1 MKKKLLSILLC
12 LVMVVGLLPTA
23 AFAAGSVDIN
33 EANFPDANFRSY
45 VQTEFDKD
53 GDKKLSSV
61 EIAAVKE
68 IIASTKGIK
77 NLKGIE
83 FFTALETLNCVGN
96 ELTELDV
103 SKNTELTRLECWDN
117 KLTALDV
124 SKNTELTRLGCWKNE
139 LTALDVS
146 KNTELTSLNCGFNKL
161 TALDVSNNAKLEKLI
176 CRGETLSYMKLTKL
190 DVSQNKVL
198 KELDCYSIKMK
209 ELNVS
214 GCTALEELNCGGNQ
228 LTALDVSE
236 NTNLTILRC
245 ASNQLTALDVSKN
258 LDLKGLYCRDNYL
271 AVLDVSK
278 NSKLESISC
287 GKNGLTSLDLDKN
300 KEITNVTDGDL
311 NDQFYNKGTLPA
323 GETFDLKTLPGSF
336 DPKRATDWQGGTV
349 NETTG
354 ILTVDADATEVTY
367 NYQTKSGKTD
377 AKYLMSCKLNVKGGT
392 TPVAKYAISV
402 TGGIAN
408 LAKAAEGSVVTLTAD
423 APAANMHFA
432 RWEVESGSEAV
443 TFANATNSTTT
454 FPMPAGEVK
463 VKAVFEADEIMVP
476 IQYDVSVLNDGNG
489 KAFASPAKA
498 AADTAIT
505 LTATPNAGYHFKA
518 WRVILGG
525 VTITDNKFTMPAE
538 DVEVQAVFEKDAP
551 ISKHPFLDV
560 PAGAYYEDAVV
571 WAVGKGITS
580 GTNATTFDP
589 NGTCTR
595 AQAVTFLWRA
605 AGSPTPKTKLM
616 PFPDVPVGSYY
627 WNAVLWAIEQGITE
641 GTSYL
646 TFSPNDSCTR
656 AQIVTFLWRAK
667 GNPAVSGN
675 APFTDVPP
683 DAYYAAAVTWAE
695 KNGITG
701 GIGNGLFGSNN
712 TCTRAQIVTFL
723 YRAMK

>member
-12 LVMVVGLLPTA
+12 LVMVVGSLPTA
-23 AFAAGSVDIN
+23 AFAAGSVKIN
-33 EANFPDANFRSY
+33 ETNFPDAKFRSF
-45 VQTEFDKD
+45 VKENLDKNKD
-53 GDKKLSSV
+53 DILDAG
-61 EIAAVKE
+61 EIAAVKMIE
-68 IIASTKGIK
+68 ANNMGIK
-77 NLKGIE
+77 SLEGVG
-83 FFTALETLNCVGN
+83 FFTALETLKCWDN
-96 ELTELDV
+96 ELTGLDLSKNTALKDLQCSNSKLQSLDLSQNPNLTKLYCGENPLTTLDLSKNAKLKVLDCSGFANRRTKLTELDL
-103 SKNTELTRLECWDN
+103 SQN
-117 KLTALDV
+117 TALESLDC
-124 SKNTELTRLGCWKNE
+124 SINE
-139 LTALDVS
+139 L
-146 KNTELTSLNCGFNKL
+146 K
-161 TALDVSNNAKLEKLI
+161 
-176 CRGETLSYMKLTKL
+176 
-190 DVSQNKVL
+190 Q
-198 KELDCYSIKMK
+198 
-209 ELNVS
+209 LNVS
-214 GCTALEELNCGGNQ
+214 GCTALKMLSC
-228 LTALDVSE
+228 S
-236 NTNLTILRC
+236 
-245 ASNQLTALDVSKN
+245 SNQLTALDVSKN
-258 LDLKGLYCRDNYL
+258 TNLIELECSSNLL
-271 AVLDVSK
+271 AVLDVS
-278 NSKLESISC
+278 NNPKLKDLSC
-287 GKNGLTSLDLDKN
+287 GNNRLTVLDLSKNPELEILSCRKNGLTSLDLDAN
-300 KEITNVTDGDL
+300 KKIGEKILYLEN
-311 NDQFYNKGTLPA
+311 QFYHKGVLNA
-323 GETFDLKTLPGSF
+323 GETFDLKTLPGDF
-336 DPKRATDWQGGTV
+336 DPSRTKNWIGGTV
-349 NETTG
+349 DAAG

-367 NYQTKSGKTD
+367 DYQTKSGKTD
-377 AKYLMSCKLNVKGGT
+377 TKYLMPCKLNVKGGT

>member
-23 AFAAGSVDIN
+23 AFAAGYVEIN

-53 GDKKLSSV
+53 GDNKLSSA

-68 IIASTKGIK
+68 IIAYAKGIK

-83 FFTALETLNCVGN
+83 FFTALETLNCVDC
-96 ELTELDV
+96 E
-103 SKNTELTRLECWDN
+103 
-117 KLTALDV
+117 LTALDV
-124 SKNTELTRLGCWKNE
+124 SKNTKLTRLGCWKNE

-146 KNTELTSLNCGFNKL
+146 KNTELTSLSCGSNKL
-161 TALDVSNNAKLEKLI
+161 TELDVSKNTKLEMLNCKSDSL
-176 CRGETLSYMKLTKL
+176 LSSMRLTEL
-190 DVSQNKVL
+190 DVSQNTAL
-198 KELDCYSIKMK
+198 KELNCYGVKMQ

-258 LDLKGLYCRDNYL
+258 LDLTGLYCRDNML

-287 GKNGLTSLDLDKN
+287 GKNGLTSLDLDQN
-300 KEITNVTDGDL
+300 KEITYVNLD
-311 NDQFYNKGTLPA
+311 NHQFYNKGTLPA
-323 GETFDLKTLPGSF
+323 GETFDMKTLPGSF
-336 DPKRATDWQGGTV
+336 DPSRTKNWIGGTV
-349 NETTG
+349 DAAG
-354 ILTVDADATEVTY
+354 ILTVDADAKEVTY
-367 NYQTKSGKTD
+367 DYQTKSGKTD
-377 AKYLMSCKLNVKGGT
+377 ANYLMSCKLNVKGGT

-432 RWEVESGSEAV
+432 RWDVESGSEAV

-675 APFTDVPP
+675 APFTDVAP

-701 GIGNGLFGSNN
+701 GIGNGLFGSIN

>member
-12 LVMVVGLLPTA
+12 LVMVAGLLPTA
-23 AFAAGSVDIN
+23 AFAAGYVEIN
-33 EANFPDANFRSY
+33 ETNFPDAKFRSF
-45 VQTEFDKD
+45 VKENLDKNKD
-53 GDKKLSSV
+53 DILDAM
-61 EIAAVKE
+61 EIAAVKMIE
-68 IIASTKGIK
+68 ANNMGIK
-77 NLKGIE
+77 SLEGVG
-83 FFTALETLNCVGN
+83 FFTALETLKCWDNELTGLDLSKNTALKDLQCSNSKLQSLDLSQNPNLTQLYCGRNPLTTLDLSKNAKLKVLNCSGFAN
-96 ELTELDV
+96 RRTKLTELDL
-103 SKNTELTRLECWDN
+103 SQN
-117 KLTALDV
+117 TALESLDC
-124 SKNTELTRLGCWKNE
+124 SINE
-139 LTALDVS
+139 L
-146 KNTELTSLNCGFNKL
+146 K
-161 TALDVSNNAKLEKLI
+161 
-176 CRGETLSYMKLTKL
+176 
-190 DVSQNKVL
+190 Q
-198 KELDCYSIKMK
+198 
-209 ELNVS
+209 LNVS
-214 GCTALEELNCGGNQ
+214 GCTALKKLSCSSNQLTTLDVSKNVNLTFLNCG
-228 LTALDVSE
+228 
-236 NTNLTILRC
+236 
-245 ASNQLTALDVSKN
+245 SNQLTALDVSNNPKLEDLSCDYN
-258 LDLKGLYCRDNYL
+258 SLTLLDL
-271 AVLDVSK
+271 SK
-278 NSKLESISC
+278 NPELEILSC
-287 GKNGLTSLDLDKN
+287 RKNGFTSLDLDAN
-300 KEITNVTDGDL
+300 KKIGEKILYLEN
-311 NDQFYNKGTLPA
+311 QFYHKGVLNA
-323 GETFDLKTLPGSF
+323 GETFDMKTLPGSF
-336 DPKRATDWQGGTV
+336 DPSRTKNWIGGTV
-349 NETTG
+349 DAAG

-367 NYQTKSGKTD
+367 DYQTKSGKTD

-675 APFTDVPP
+675 APFTDVAP

-723 YRAMK
+723 YRAMR

>member
-33 EANFPDANFRSY
+33 ETNFPDAKFRSF
-45 VQTEFDKD
+45 VKENLDKNKD
-53 GDKKLSSV
+53 DILDAM
-61 EIAAVKE
+61 EIAAVKMIE
-68 IIASTKGIK
+68 ANKMGIK
-77 NLKGIE
+77 SLEGVG
-83 FFTALETLNCVGN
+83 FFTALETLKCWDN
-96 ELTELDV
+96 ELTGLDL
-103 SKNTELTRLECWDN
+103 SKNTKLTSLSCSEN
-117 KLTALDV
+117 ELTALDV
-124 SKNTELTRLGCWKNE
+124 SKNTELTRLYCRSNR
-139 LTALDVS
+139 LAALDVTQN
-146 KNTELTSLNCGFNKL
+146 KNLEELDCESDSL
-161 TALDVSNNAKLEKLI
+161 
-176 CRGETLSYMKLTKL
+176 LSYMKLTKL
-190 DVSQNKVL
+190 DVSQNKAL
-198 KELDCYSIKMK
+198 KKLNCYGVKMK

-214 GCTALEELNCGGNQ
+214 GCTALEKLDCGGNQ
-228 LTALDVSE
+228 LTALDVSQ
-236 NTNLTILRC
+236 NTKLTFLDC

-258 LDLKGLYCRDNYL
+258 PELKDLYCRNNFL
-271 AVLDVSK
+271 AELDVSK
-278 NSKLESISC
+278 NLELKSISC

-300 KEITNVTDGDL
+300 TEITYVNLD
-311 NDQFYNKGTLPA
+311 NHQFYNKGTLPA

-336 DPKRATDWQGGTV
+336 DPSRTKHWIGGTV
-349 NETTG
+349 DAAG

-367 NYQTKSGKTD
+367 DYQTKSGNTA
-377 AKYLMSCKLNVKGGT
+377 AKYLMPCKLNVKGGT

-518 WRVILGG
+518 WRVILGS
-525 VTITDNKFTMPAE
+525 VTITGNKFTMPAE

-675 APFTDVPP
+675 APFTDVAP

>member
-23 AFAAGSVDIN
+23 VFAAGYVEIN
-33 EANFPDANFRSY
+33 ETNFPDAKFRSF
-45 VQTEFDKD
+45 VKENLDKNKD
-53 GDKKLSSV
+53 NILDAG
-61 EIAAVKE
+61 EIAAVKKIE
-68 IIASTKGIK
+68 ANKMGIK
-77 NLKGIE
+77 SLEGVG
-83 FFTALETLNCVGN
+83 FFTALETLKCWDN
-96 ELTELDV
+96 ELTGLDL
-103 SKNTELTRLECWDN
+103 SKNTKLTSLSCSEN
-117 KLTALDV
+117 ELTALDV
-124 SKNTELTRLGCWKNE
+124 SKNTELTRLYCGSNR

-146 KNTELTSLNCGFNKL
+146 KNK
-161 TALDVSNNAKLEKLI
+161 KLEELD
-176 CRGETLSYMKLTKL
+176 CESDSLLSYMKLTKL
-190 DVSQNKVL
+190 DVSQNKAL
-198 KELDCYSIKMK
+198 KKLNCYGVKMK

-214 GCTALEELNCGGNQ
+214 GCTALERLDCGGNR
-228 LTALDVSE
+228 LDALDVST
-236 NTNLTILRC
+236 NVNLTELRC
-245 ASNQLTALDVSKN
+245 SSNQLDELDVSNNTKLKYLSCRNNLLAALDVSQN
-258 LDLKGLYCRDNYL
+258 LE
-271 AVLDVSK
+271 
-278 NSKLESISC
+278 LERIVC
-287 GKNGLTSLDLDKN
+287 ERNGLTSLDLDKN
-300 KEITNVTDGDL
+300 KKINFIQLTEH
-311 NDQFYNKGTLPA
+311 QFYNKGTLPA
-323 GETFDLKTLPGSF
+323 GETFNLKTLPGNF
-336 DPKRATDWQGGTV
+336 DPKRATNWVGGTV
-349 NETTG
+349 DAAG

-367 NYQTKSGKTD
+367 DYQTKSGNTD

-392 TPVAKYAISV
+392 TPVTKYAISV

-675 APFTDVPP
+675 APFTDVAP

-723 YRAMK
+723 YRAIK

>member
-1 MKKKLLSILLC
+1 MTWLRGSRKRRKISMKKKLLSILLC
-12 LVMVVGLLPTA
+12 LVMVAGLLPTA

-33 EANFPDANFRSY
+33 EANFPDAKFRSF
-45 VQTEFDKD
+45 VKENLDKNND
-53 GDKKLSSV
+53 GILDAG
-61 EIAAVKE
+61 EIAAVKMIE
-68 IIASTKGIK
+68 ANKMGIK
-77 NLKGIE
+77 SLEGVG
-83 FFTALETLNCVGN
+83 FFTALETLKCWDN
-96 ELTELDV
+96 ELTGLDLSKNTALKDLQCSNSKLQSLDLSQNPNLTQLYCGRNPLTTLDLSKNAKLKVLDCSGFANRRTKLTELDL
-103 SKNTELTRLECWDN
+103 SQN
-117 KLTALDV
+117 TALESLDC
-124 SKNTELTRLGCWKNE
+124 SINE
-139 LTALDVS
+139 L
-146 KNTELTSLNCGFNKL
+146 K
-161 TALDVSNNAKLEKLI
+161 
-176 CRGETLSYMKLTKL
+176 
-190 DVSQNKVL
+190 Q
-198 KELDCYSIKMK
+198 
-209 ELNVS
+209 LNVS
-214 GCTALEELNCGGNQ
+214 GCTALKKLSCSSNQLTTLDVSKNVNLTFLNCG
-228 LTALDVSE
+228 
-236 NTNLTILRC
+236 
-245 ASNQLTALDVSKN
+245 SNQLTALDVSNNPKLEDLSCDYN
-258 LDLKGLYCRDNYL
+258 SLTLLDL
-271 AVLDVSK
+271 SK
-278 NSKLESISC
+278 NPELEILSC
-287 GKNGLTSLDLDKN
+287 RKNGFTSLDLDAN
-300 KEITNVTDGDL
+300 KKIGEKILYLEN
-311 NDQFYNKGTLPA
+311 QFYHKGVLNA
-323 GETFDLKTLPGSF
+323 GETFDMKTLPGSF
-336 DPKRATDWQGGTV
+336 DPSRTKNWIGGTV
-349 NETTG
+349 DAAG
-354 ILTVDADATEVTY
+354 ILTVDADAKEVTY
-367 NYQTKSGKTD
+367 DYQTKSGNTN
-377 AKYLMSCKLNVKGGT
+377 ANYLMSCKLNVKGGT

-675 APFTDVPP
+675 APFTDVAP

>member
-23 AFAAGSVDIN
+23 AFAAGSVEIN
-33 EANFPDANFRSY
+33 ETNFPDAKFRSF
-45 VQTEFDKD
+45 VKENLDKNND
-53 GDKKLSSV
+53 GILDAG
-61 EIAAVKE
+61 EIAAVKMIE
-68 IIASTKGIK
+68 ANKMGIK
-77 NLKGIE
+77 SLEGVG
-83 FFTALETLNCVGN
+83 FFTALETLKCWDNELTGLDLSKNTALKNLQCSNSKLQSLDLSQNPNLTQLYCGRNPLTTLDLSKNAKLKVLNCSGFAN
-96 ELTELDV
+96 RRTKLTELDL
-103 SKNTELTRLECWDN
+103 SQN
-117 KLTALDV
+117 TALESLDC
-124 SKNTELTRLGCWKNE
+124 SINE
-139 LTALDVS
+139 L
-146 KNTELTSLNCGFNKL
+146 K
-161 TALDVSNNAKLEKLI
+161 
-176 CRGETLSYMKLTKL
+176 
-190 DVSQNKVL
+190 Q
-198 KELDCYSIKMK
+198 
-209 ELNVS
+209 LNVS
-214 GCTALEELNCGGNQ
+214 GCTALKKLSCSSNQLTTLDVSKNVNLTFLNCG
-228 LTALDVSE
+228 
-236 NTNLTILRC
+236 
-245 ASNQLTALDVSKN
+245 SNQLTALDVSNNPKLEDLSCDYN
-258 LDLKGLYCRDNYL
+258 SLTLLDL
-271 AVLDVSK
+271 SK
-278 NSKLESISC
+278 NHELEILSC
-287 GKNGLTSLDLDKN
+287 RKNGLTSLDLDAN
-300 KEITNVTDGDL
+300 KKIGEKILYLEN
-311 NDQFYNKGTLPA
+311 QFYHKGVLNA
-323 GETFDLKTLPGSF
+323 GETFDMKTLPGSF
-336 DPKRATDWQGGTV
+336 DPSRTKNWIGGTV
-349 NETTG
+349 DAAG

-367 NYQTKSGKTD
+367 DYQTKSGNAD

-498 AADTAIT
+498 AANTAIT

-616 PFPDVPVGSYY
+616 PFPDVPIGSYY

-675 APFTDVPP
+675 APFTDVAP

>member
-23 AFAAGSVDIN
+23 AFAAGSVEIN
-33 EANFPDANFRSY
+33 ETNFPDAKFRSF
-45 VQTEFDKD
+45 VKEKLDKNKD
-53 GDKKLSSV
+53 NILDAG
-61 EIAAVKE
+61 EIAAVKMIE
-68 IIASTKGIK
+68 ANNMGIK
-77 NLKGIE
+77 SLEGVG
-83 FFTALETLNCVGN
+83 FFTALETLKCWDNELTGLDLSKNTALKNLQCSNSKLQSLDLSQNPNLTQLYCGRNPLTTLDLSKNAKLKVLNCSGFAN
-96 ELTELDV
+96 RRTKLTELDL
-103 SKNTELTRLECWDN
+103 SQN
-117 KLTALDV
+117 TALESLDC
-124 SKNTELTRLGCWKNE
+124 SINE
-139 LTALDVS
+139 L
-146 KNTELTSLNCGFNKL
+146 K
-161 TALDVSNNAKLEKLI
+161 
-176 CRGETLSYMKLTKL
+176 
-190 DVSQNKVL
+190 Q
-198 KELDCYSIKMK
+198 
-209 ELNVS
+209 LNVS
-214 GCTALEELNCGGNQ
+214 GCTALKKLSCSSNQLTTLDVSKNVNLTFLNCG
-228 LTALDVSE
+228 
-236 NTNLTILRC
+236 
-245 ASNQLTALDVSKN
+245 SNQLTALDVSNNPKLEDLSCDYN
-258 LDLKGLYCRDNYL
+258 SLTLLDL
-271 AVLDVSK
+271 SK
-278 NSKLESISC
+278 NPELEILSC
-287 GKNGLTSLDLDKN
+287 RKNGFTSLDLDAN
-300 KEITNVTDGDL
+300 KKIDGKIL
-311 NDQFYNKGTLPA
+311 YLENQFYHKGVLNA
-323 GETFDLKTLPGSF
+323 GETFDMKTLPGSF
-336 DPKRATDWQGGTV
+336 DPSRTKNWIGGTV
-349 NETTG
+349 DAAG

-367 NYQTKSGKTD
+367 DYQTKSGKTA

-498 AADTAIT
+498 AADTAIA

-627 WNAVLWAIEQGITE
+627 WNAVLWAIEHGITE

-667 GNPAVSGN
+667 GNPAVTGN
-675 APFTDVPP
+675 APFTDVAP

>member
-53 GDKKLSSV
+53 GDKKLSSA

-68 IIASTKGIK
+68 IIASLRGIK

-83 FFTALETLNCVGN
+83 FFTALETLNCVQC

-124 SKNTELTRLGCWKNE
+124 SKNTKLTRLGCWKNK

-146 KNTELTSLNCGFNKL
+146 KNTELTRLNCGFNKL
-161 TALDVSNNAKLEKLI
+161 TELDVSKNTKLEMLD
-176 CRGETLSYMKLTKL
+176 CESDSLLGSMRLTKL
-190 DVSQNKVL
+190 DVSQNKAL
-198 KELDCYSIKMK
+198 KELDCYGIKMR

-214 GCTALEELNCGGNQ
+214 GCTALEELDCGGNQ
-228 LTALDVSE
+228 LTALDVS
-236 NTNLTILRC
+236 NNANLTFLRC
-245 ASNQLTALDVSKN
+245 GSNQLTALDVSKN
-258 LDLKGLYCRDNYL
+258 LDLTGLYCRDNML

-287 GKNGLTSLDLDKN
+287 GKNGLTSLDLDQN
-300 KEITNVTDGDL
+300 KEITYVNLD
-311 NDQFYNKGTLPA
+311 NHQFYNKGTLPA
-323 GETFDLKTLPGSF
+323 GETFDMKTLPGSF
-336 DPKRATDWQGGTV
+336 DPSRTKNWIGGTV
-349 NETTG
+349 DAAG

-367 NYQTKSGKTD
+367 DYQTKSGNTA

-392 TPVAKYAISV
+392 TPVTKYAISV

-432 RWEVESGSEAV
+432 RWDVESGSEAV

-641 GTSYL
+641 GTSYI

-683 DAYYAAAVTWAE
+683 DAYYSAAVTWAE

>member
-23 AFAAGSVDIN
+23 AFAAGYVEIN
-33 EANFPDANFRSY
+33 ETNFPDAKFRSF
-45 VQTEFDKD
+45 VKENLDKNKD
-53 GDKKLSSV
+53 NILDAG
-61 EIAAVKE
+61 EIAAVKKIE
-68 IIASTKGIK
+68 ANKMGIK
-77 NLKGIE
+77 SLEGVG
-83 FFTALETLNCVGN
+83 FFTALETLKCWDN
-96 ELTELDV
+96 ELTGLDL
-103 SKNTELTRLECWDN
+103 SKNTKLTSLSCSEN
-117 KLTALDV
+117 ELTALDV
-124 SKNTELTRLGCWKNE
+124 SKNTELTRLYCRSNR
-139 LTALDVS
+139 LAALDVTQN
-146 KNTELTSLNCGFNKL
+146 KNLEELDCESDSL
-161 TALDVSNNAKLEKLI
+161 
-176 CRGETLSYMKLTKL
+176 LSYMKLTKL
-190 DVSQNKVL
+190 DVSQNKAL
-198 KELDCYSIKMK
+198 KELNCYGVKMK

-214 GCTALEELNCGGNQ
+214 GCTALEELDCGGNQ
-228 LTALDVSE
+228 LTALDVSQ
-236 NTNLTILRC
+236 NVKLTRLDC

-258 LDLKGLYCRDNYL
+258 PDLKDLYCRNNNL

-278 NSKLESISC
+278 NSKLESINC
-287 GKNGLTSLDLDKN
+287 EKNGLTSLDLDKN
-300 KEITNVTDGDL
+300 EKIEYVNL
-311 NDQFYNKGTLPA
+311 EYHQFYNKGTLPA
-323 GETFDLKTLPGSF
+323 GETFDMKTLPGSF
-336 DPKRATDWQGGTV
+336 DPSRTKNWIGGTV
-349 NETTG
+349 DAAG

-367 NYQTKSGKTD
+367 DYQTKSGNAD

-392 TPVAKYAISV
+392 TPVTKYAISV

-476 IQYDVSVLNDGNG
+476 IQYDISVLNDGNG

-675 APFTDVPP
+675 APFTDVAP

-723 YRAMK
+723 YRTMK

>member
-23 AFAAGSVDIN
+23 AFAAGYVEIN
-33 EANFPDANFRSY
+33 ETNFPDAKFRSF
-45 VQTEFDKD
+45 VKENLDKNKD
-53 GDKKLSSV
+53 DILDAM
-61 EIAAVKE
+61 EIAAVKMIE
-68 IIASTKGIK
+68 ANNMGIK
-77 NLKGIE
+77 SLEGVG
-83 FFTALETLNCVGN
+83 FFTALETLKCWDN
-96 ELTELDV
+96 ELTGLDLSKNTALKDLQCSNSKLQSLDLSKNTELTRLSCGSNKLTELDV
-103 SKNTELTRLECWDN
+103 SKNT
-117 KLTALDV
+117 
-124 SKNTELTRLGCWKNE
+124 
-139 LTALDVS
+139 
-146 KNTELTSLNCGFNKL
+146 
-161 TALDVSNNAKLEKLI
+161 KLEMLD
-176 CRGETLSYMKLTKL
+176 CESDSLLSYMRLTEL
-190 DVSQNKVL
+190 DVSQNTAL
-198 KELDCYSIKMK
+198 KELNCYGVKMQK
-209 ELNVS
+209 LNVS
-214 GCTALEELNCGGNQ
+214 GCTALEELDCGGNQ
-228 LTALDVSE
+228 LTALDVSQ
-236 NTNLTILRC
+236 NTKLTFLDC

-258 LDLKGLYCRDNYL
+258 PELKDLYCRNNFL
-271 AVLDVSK
+271 AELDVSK
-278 NSKLESISC
+278 NLELKSISC

-300 KEITNVTDGDL
+300 TEITYVNLD
-311 NDQFYNKGTLPA
+311 NHQFYNKGTLPA

-336 DPKRATDWQGGTV
+336 DPSRTKNWIGGTV
-349 NETTG
+349 DAAG

-367 NYQTKSGKTD
+367 DYQTKSGNTA

-498 AADTAIT
+498 TADTAIT

-580 GTNATTFDP
+580 GTNATTFDL

-675 APFTDVPP
+675 APFTDVAP

>member
-12 LVMVVGLLPTA
+12 LVMVVGSLPTA
-23 AFAAGSVDIN
+23 AFAAGSVEIN
-33 EANFPDANFRSY
+33 ETNFPDAKFRSF
-45 VQTEFDKD
+45 VKENLDKNKD
-53 GDKKLSSV
+53 DILDAM
-61 EIAAVKE
+61 EIAAVKMIE
-68 IIASTKGIK
+68 ANNMGIK
-77 NLKGIE
+77 SLEGVG
-83 FFTALETLNCVGN
+83 FFTALETLKCWDN
-96 ELTELDV
+96 ELTGLDLSKNTALKDLQCSNSKLQSLDLSQNPNLTQLYCGENPLTTLDLSKNAKLKVLDCSGFANRRTKLTELDL
-103 SKNTELTRLECWDN
+103 SQN
-117 KLTALDV
+117 TALESLDC
-124 SKNTELTRLGCWKNE
+124 SINE
-139 LTALDVS
+139 L
-146 KNTELTSLNCGFNKL
+146 K
-161 TALDVSNNAKLEKLI
+161 
-176 CRGETLSYMKLTKL
+176 
-190 DVSQNKVL
+190 Q
-198 KELDCYSIKMK
+198 
-209 ELNVS
+209 LNVS
-214 GCTALEELNCGGNQ
+214 GCTALKKLSC
-228 LTALDVSE
+228 S
-236 NTNLTILRC
+236 
-245 ASNQLTALDVSKN
+245 SNQLTALDVSKN
-258 LDLKGLYCRDNYL
+258 TNLIELECSSNLL
-271 AVLDVSK
+271 AVLDVS
-278 NSKLESISC
+278 NNPKLKDLSC
-287 GKNGLTSLDLDKN
+287 GNNRLTVLDLSKNPELEILSCRKNGFTSLDLDAN
-300 KEITNVTDGDL
+300 KKIGEKILYLEN
-311 NDQFYNKGTLPA
+311 QFYHKGVLNA
-323 GETFDLKTLPGSF
+323 GETFDMKTLPGSF
-336 DPKRATDWQGGTV
+336 DPSRTKNWIGGTV
-349 NETTG
+349 DAAG
-354 ILTVDADATEVTY
+354 ILTVDADAKEVTY
-367 NYQTKSGKTD
+367 GYQTKSGNTD
-377 AKYLMSCKLNVKGGT
+377 ANYLMPCKLNVKGGT

-675 APFTDVPP
+675 APFTDVAP

-723 YRAMK
+723 YRTMK

>member
-12 LVMVVGLLPTA
+12 LVMVAGLLPTA
-23 AFAAGSVDIN
+23 AFAAGSVEIN
-33 EANFPDANFRSY
+33 ETNFPDAKFRSF
-45 VQTEFDKD
+45 VKEKLDKNND
-53 GDKKLSSV
+53 GILDAG
-61 EIAAVKE
+61 EIAAVKMIE
-68 IIASTKGIK
+68 ANKMGIK
-77 NLKGIE
+77 SLEGVG
-83 FFTALETLNCVGN
+83 FFTALETLKCWDNELTGLDLSKNTALKDLQCSNSKLQSLDLSQNPNLTQLYCGRNPLTTLDLSKNAKLKVLNCSGFAN
-96 ELTELDV
+96 RRTKLTELDL
-103 SKNTELTRLECWDN
+103 SQN
-117 KLTALDV
+117 TALESLDC
-124 SKNTELTRLGCWKNE
+124 SINE
-139 LTALDVS
+139 L
-146 KNTELTSLNCGFNKL
+146 K
-161 TALDVSNNAKLEKLI
+161 
-176 CRGETLSYMKLTKL
+176 
-190 DVSQNKVL
+190 Q
-198 KELDCYSIKMK
+198 
-209 ELNVS
+209 LNVS
-214 GCTALEELNCGGNQ
+214 GCTALKMLFC
-228 LTALDVSE
+228 S
-236 NTNLTILRC
+236 
-245 ASNQLTALDVSKN
+245 SNQLTALDVSKN
-258 LDLKGLYCRDNYL
+258 TNLIELECSSNLL
-271 AVLDVSK
+271 AVLDVS
-278 NSKLESISC
+278 NNPKLKDLSC
-287 GKNGLTSLDLDKN
+287 GNNKLTVLDLSKNPELEILSCRKNGLTSLDLDAN
-300 KEITNVTDGDL
+300 KKIGEKILYLEN
-311 NDQFYNKGTLPA
+311 QFYHKGVLNA
-323 GETFDLKTLPGSF
+323 GETFDMKTLPGSF
-336 DPKRATDWQGGTV
+336 DPSRTKNWIGGTV
-349 NETTG
+349 DAAG

-367 NYQTKSGKTD
+367 DYQTKSGNTD
-377 AKYLMSCKLNVKGGT
+377 ANYLMSCKLNVKGGT

-525 VTITDNKFTMPAE
+525 VTITGNKFTMPAE

-656 AQIVTFLWRAK
+656 AQIVTFLWRSK

-675 APFTDVPP
+675 APFTDVAP

-712 TCTRAQIVTFL
+712 TCTRAQIVTFI

>member
-23 AFAAGSVDIN
+23 AFAAGYVEIN
-33 EANFPDANFRSY
+33 ETNFPDAKFRSF
-45 VQTEFDKD
+45 VKENLDKNKD
-53 GDKKLSSV
+53 DILDAG
-61 EIAAVKE
+61 EIAAIKMIE
-68 IIASTKGIK
+68 ANKMGIK
-77 NLKGIE
+77 SLEGVG
-83 FFTALETLNCVGN
+83 FFTALETLKCWDNELTGLDLSKNTALKNLQCSNSKLQSLDLSQNPNLTQLYCGRNPLTTLDLSKNAKLKVLNCSGFAN
-96 ELTELDV
+96 RRTKLTELDL
-103 SKNTELTRLECWDN
+103 SQN
-117 KLTALDV
+117 TALESLDC
-124 SKNTELTRLGCWKNE
+124 SINE
-139 LTALDVS
+139 L
-146 KNTELTSLNCGFNKL
+146 K
-161 TALDVSNNAKLEKLI
+161 
-176 CRGETLSYMKLTKL
+176 
-190 DVSQNKVL
+190 Q
-198 KELDCYSIKMK
+198 
-209 ELNVS
+209 LNVS
-214 GCTALEELNCGGNQ
+214 GCTALKKLSCSSNQLTTLDVSKNVNLTFLNCG
-228 LTALDVSE
+228 
-236 NTNLTILRC
+236 
-245 ASNQLTALDVSKN
+245 SNQLTALDVSNNPKLEDLSCDYN
-258 LDLKGLYCRDNYL
+258 SLTLLDL
-271 AVLDVSK
+271 SK
-278 NSKLESISC
+278 NPKLEILSC
-287 GKNGLTSLDLDKN
+287 RKNGFTSLDLDAN
-300 KEITNVTDGDL
+300 KKIGEKILYLEN
-311 NDQFYNKGTLPA
+311 QFYHKGVLNA
-323 GETFDLKTLPGSF
+323 GETFDMKTLPGSF
-336 DPKRATDWQGGTV
+336 DPSRTKNWIGGTV
-349 NETTG
+349 DAAG

-367 NYQTKSGKTD
+367 DYQTKSGNTD
-377 AKYLMSCKLNVKGGT
+377 AKYLMSCKLNVKGST

-423 APAANMHFA
+423 TPAANMHFA

-675 APFTDVPP
+675 APFTDVAP

>member
-1 MKKKLLSILLC
+1 MRKRILSILLC

-23 AFAAGSVDIN
+23 VFAAGEVAID

-45 VQTEFDKD
+45 IQTDFDKN
-53 GDKKLSSV
+53 GDNKLSSE
-61 EIAAVKE
+61 EIAAV
-68 IIASTKGIK
+68 TKIEANNMGIK
-77 NLKGIE
+77 SLKGVG
-83 FFTALETLNCVGN
+83 FFTALETLKCWDNELTGLDLSKNTALKDLQCSNSKLQSLDLSQNPNLTQLYCGENPLTTLDLSKNAKLKVLNCSGFAN
-96 ELTELDV
+96 RRTKLTELDL
-103 SKNTELTRLECWDN
+103 SQN
-117 KLTALDV
+117 TALESLDC
-124 SKNTELTRLGCWKNE
+124 SINE
-139 LTALDVS
+139 L
-146 KNTELTSLNCGFNKL
+146 K
-161 TALDVSNNAKLEKLI
+161 
-176 CRGETLSYMKLTKL
+176 
-190 DVSQNKVL
+190 Q
-198 KELDCYSIKMK
+198 
-209 ELNVS
+209 LNVS
-214 GCTALEELNCGGNQ
+214 GCTALKMLSC
-228 LTALDVSE
+228 S
-236 NTNLTILRC
+236 
-245 ASNQLTALDVSKN
+245 SNQLTALDVSKN
-258 LDLKGLYCRDNYL
+258 TNLIELECSSNLL
-271 AVLDVSK
+271 AVLDVS
-278 NSKLESISC
+278 NNPKLKDLSC
-287 GKNGLTSLDLDKN
+287 GNNRLTVLDLSKNPELEILSCRKNGFTSLDLDTN
-300 KEITNVTDGDL
+300 KKIGEKIL
-311 NDQFYNKGTLPA
+311 YLEKQFYHKGVLNA
-323 GETFDLKTLPGSF
+323 GETFDMKTLPGSF
-336 DPKRATDWQGGTV
+336 DPSRTKNWIGGTV
-349 NETTG
+349 DAAG

-367 NYQTKSGKTD
+367 DYQTKSGNTA

-476 IQYDVSVLNDGNG
+476 IQYAVSVLNDGNG

-525 VTITDNKFTMPAE
+525 VTITGNKFTMPAE

-656 AQIVTFLWRAK
+656 AQIVTFLWRSK

-675 APFTDVPP
+675 APFTDVAP

-723 YRAMK
+723 YRTMK

>member
-33 EANFPDANFRSY
+33 ETNFPDAKFRSF
-45 VQTEFDKD
+45 VKENLDKNKD
-53 GDKKLSSV
+53 DILDAG
-61 EIAAVKE
+61 EIAAVKKIE
-68 IIASTKGIK
+68 ANKMGIK
-77 NLKGIE
+77 SLKGIG
-83 FFTALETLNCVGN
+83 FFTALETLKCWDN
-96 ELTELDV
+96 ELTGLDL
-103 SKNTELTRLECWDN
+103 SKNTKLTSLSCSEN
-117 KLTALDV
+117 ELTALDV
-124 SKNTELTRLGCWKNE
+124 SKNTELTRLYCGSNR

-146 KNTELTSLNCGFNKL
+146 KNK
-161 TALDVSNNAKLEKLI
+161 KLEELD
-176 CRGETLSYMKLTKL
+176 CESDSLLSYMKLTKL
-190 DVSQNKVL
+190 DVSQNKAL
-198 KELDCYSIKMK
+198 KKLNCYGVKMK

-214 GCTALEELNCGGNQ
+214 GCTALERLDCGGNR
-228 LTALDVSE
+228 LDALDVST
-236 NTNLTILRC
+236 NVNLTELRC
-245 ASNQLTALDVSKN
+245 SSNQLDELDVSNNPKLKYLSCRNNLLAALDVSQN
-258 LDLKGLYCRDNYL
+258 LE
-271 AVLDVSK
+271 
-278 NSKLESISC
+278 LERIVC
-287 GKNGLTSLDLDKN
+287 ERNGLTSLDLDKN
-300 KEITNVTDGDL
+300 KKINFIQLTEH
-311 NDQFYNKGTLPA
+311 QFYNKGTLPA
-323 GETFDLKTLPGSF
+323 GETFNLKTLPGNF
-336 DPKRATDWQGGTV
+336 DPKRATNWVGGTV
-349 NETTG
+349 DETG
-354 ILTVDADATEVTY
+354 ILTVNADATEVTY
-367 NYQTKSGKTD
+367 DYQTKSGNTD

-675 APFTDVPP
+675 APFTDVAP

-723 YRAMK
+723 YRAIK

>member
-33 EANFPDANFRSY
+33 ETNFPDAKFRSF
-45 VQTEFDKD
+45 VKENLDKNND
-53 GDKKLSSV
+53 GILDAG
-61 EIAAVKE
+61 EIAAVKMIE
-68 IIASTKGIK
+68 ANKMGIK
-77 NLKGIE
+77 SLEGVG
-83 FFTALETLNCVGN
+83 FFTALETLKCWDN
-96 ELTELDV
+96 ELTGLDL
-103 SKNTELTRLECWDN
+103 SKNTALKDLQCSNSKLQSLDLSQNPNLTQLYCGRN
-117 KLTALDV
+117 PLTTLDL
-124 SKNTELTRLGCWKNE
+124 SK
-139 LTALDVS
+139 
-146 KNTELTSLNCGFNKL
+146 
-161 TALDVSNNAKLEKLI
+161 NAKLKVLN
-176 CRGETLSYMKLTKL
+176 CSGFANRRTKLTKL
-190 DVSQNKVL
+190 DLSQNTAL
-198 KELDCYSIKMK
+198 ESLDCSINELKQ
-209 ELNVS
+209 LNVS
-214 GCTALEELNCGGNQ
+214 GCTALKMLSC
-228 LTALDVSE
+228 S
-236 NTNLTILRC
+236 
-245 ASNQLTALDVSKN
+245 SNQLTTLDVSKN
-258 LDLKGLYCRDNYL
+258 TNLIELECSSNLL
-271 AVLDVSK
+271 AVLDVS
-278 NSKLESISC
+278 NNPKLKDLSC
-287 GKNGLTSLDLDKN
+287 GNNRLTVLDLSKNPELEILSCRKNGFTSLDLDAN
-300 KEITNVTDGDL
+300 KKIGEKILYLEN
-311 NDQFYNKGTLPA
+311 QFYHKGVLNA
-323 GETFDLKTLPGSF
+323 GETFDMKTLPGSF
-336 DPKRATDWQGGTV
+336 DPSRTKNWIGGTV
-349 NETTG
+349 DAAG
-354 ILTVDADATEVTY
+354 ILTVDADAKEVTY
-367 NYQTKSGKTD
+367 DYQTKSGNTA

-667 GNPAVSGN
+667 GNPAVTGN
-675 APFTDVPP
+675 APFTDVAP

>member
-23 AFAAGSVDIN
+23 AFAAGYVEIN
-33 EANFPDANFRSY
+33 ETNFPDAKFRSF
-45 VQTEFDKD
+45 VKENLDKNKD
-53 GDKKLSSV
+53 DILDAM
-61 EIAAVKE
+61 EIAAVKMIE
-68 IIASTKGIK
+68 ANNMGIK
-77 NLKGIE
+77 SLEGVG
-83 FFTALETLNCVGN
+83 FFTALETLKCWDN
-96 ELTELDV
+96 ELTGLDL
-103 SKNTELTRLECWDN
+103 SKNTALKDLQCSNSKLQSLDLSQNPNLT
-117 KLTALDV
+117 KLYCGENPLTTLDL
-124 SKNTELTRLGCWKNE
+124 SK
-139 LTALDVS
+139 
-146 KNTELTSLNCGFNKL
+146 
-161 TALDVSNNAKLEKLI
+161 NAKLKVLD
-176 CRGETLSYMKLTKL
+176 CSGFANRRTKL
-190 DVSQNKVL
+190 SELDLSQNTAL
-198 KELDCYSIKMK
+198 ESLDCSRNELKQ
-209 ELNVS
+209 LNVS
-214 GCTALEELNCGGNQ
+214 GCTELEKLSCSSNQLTTLDVSKNVNLTFLNCG
-228 LTALDVSE
+228 
-236 NTNLTILRC
+236 
-245 ASNQLTALDVSKN
+245 SNQLTALDVSNNPKLEDLSCDYN
-258 LDLKGLYCRDNYL
+258 SLTLLDL
-271 AVLDVSK
+271 SK
-278 NSKLESISC
+278 NPELEILSC
-287 GKNGLTSLDLDKN
+287 RKNGFTSLDLDAN
-300 KEITNVTDGDL
+300 KKIGEKILYLEN
-311 NDQFYNKGTLPA
+311 QFYHKGVLNA
-323 GETFDLKTLPGSF
+323 GETFDMKTLPGSF
-336 DPKRATDWQGGTV
+336 DPSRTKNWIGGTV
-349 NETTG
+349 DAAG
-354 ILTVDADATEVTY
+354 ILTVDADAKEVTY
-367 NYQTKSGKTD
+367 DYQTKSGKTD
-377 AKYLMSCKLNVKGGT
+377 EKYLMSCKLNVKGGT

-432 RWEVESGSEAV
+432 RWEVESGNEAV

-605 AGSPTPKTKLM
+605 AGSPVPKTKLM
-616 PFPDVPVGSYY
+616 PFPDVPIGSYY

-675 APFTDVPP
+675 APFTDVAP

-723 YRAMK
+723 YRTMK

>member
-23 AFAAGSVDIN
+23 AFAAGYVEIN
-33 EANFPDANFRSY
+33 ETNFPDAKFRSF
-45 VQTEFDKD
+45 VKENLDKNKD
-53 GDKKLSSV
+53 DILDAG
-61 EIAAVKE
+61 EIAAVKMIE
-68 IIASTKGIK
+68 ANKMGIK
-77 NLKGIE
+77 SLEGVG
-83 FFTALETLNCVGN
+83 FFTALETLKCWDNELTGLDLSKNTALKNLQCSNRKLQSLDLSQNPNLTQLYCGRNPLTTLDLSKNAKLKVLNCSGFAN
-96 ELTELDV
+96 RRTKLTELDL
-103 SKNTELTRLECWDN
+103 SQN
-117 KLTALDV
+117 TALESLDC
-124 SKNTELTRLGCWKNE
+124 SINE
-139 LTALDVS
+139 L
-146 KNTELTSLNCGFNKL
+146 K
-161 TALDVSNNAKLEKLI
+161 
-176 CRGETLSYMKLTKL
+176 
-190 DVSQNKVL
+190 Q
-198 KELDCYSIKMK
+198 
-209 ELNVS
+209 LNVS
-214 GCTALEELNCGGNQ
+214 GCTALKKLSCSSNQLTTLDVSKNVNLTFLNCG
-228 LTALDVSE
+228 
-236 NTNLTILRC
+236 
-245 ASNQLTALDVSKN
+245 SNQLTALDVSNNPKLEDLSCDYN
-258 LDLKGLYCRDNYL
+258 SLTLLDL
-271 AVLDVSK
+271 SK
-278 NSKLESISC
+278 NPELEILSC
-287 GKNGLTSLDLDKN
+287 RKNGFTSLDLDAN
-300 KEITNVTDGDL
+300 KKIGEKILYLEN
-311 NDQFYNKGTLPA
+311 QFYHKGVLNA
-323 GETFDLKTLPGSF
+323 GETFDMKTLPGSF
-336 DPKRATDWQGGTV
+336 DPSRTKNWIGGTV
-349 NETTG
+349 DAAG

-367 NYQTKSGKTD
+367 DYQTKSGNTD
-377 AKYLMSCKLNVKGGT
+377 AKYLMSCKLNVKGST

-423 APAANMHFA
+423 TPAANMHFA

-675 APFTDVPP
+675 APFTDVAP

>member
-23 AFAAGSVDIN
+23 AFAAGYVEIN
-33 EANFPDANFRSY
+33 ETNFPDAKFRSF
-45 VQTEFDKD
+45 VKENLDKNKD
-53 GDKKLSSV
+53 DILDAG
-61 EIAAVKE
+61 EIAAVKMIE
-68 IIASTKGIK
+68 ANKMGIK
-77 NLKGIE
+77 SLEGVG
-83 FFTALETLNCVGN
+83 FFTALETLKCWDNELTGLDLSKNTALKNLQCSNSKLQSLDLSQNPNLTQLYCGRNPLTTLDLSKNAKLKVLNCSGFAN
-96 ELTELDV
+96 RRTKLTELDL
-103 SKNTELTRLECWDN
+103 SQN
-117 KLTALDV
+117 TALESLDC
-124 SKNTELTRLGCWKNE
+124 SINE
-139 LTALDVS
+139 L
-146 KNTELTSLNCGFNKL
+146 K
-161 TALDVSNNAKLEKLI
+161 
-176 CRGETLSYMKLTKL
+176 
-190 DVSQNKVL
+190 Q
-198 KELDCYSIKMK
+198 
-209 ELNVS
+209 LNVS
-214 GCTALEELNCGGNQ
+214 GCTALKKLSCSSNQLTTLDVSKNVNLTFLNCG
-228 LTALDVSE
+228 
-236 NTNLTILRC
+236 
-245 ASNQLTALDVSKN
+245 SNQLTALDVSNNPKLEDLSCDYN
-258 LDLKGLYCRDNYL
+258 SLTLLDLRKNPELEILSCR
-271 AVLDVSK
+271 
-278 NSKLESISC
+278 
-287 GKNGLTSLDLDKN
+287 KNGLTSLDLDAN
-300 KEITNVTDGDL
+300 KKIGEKILYLEN
-311 NDQFYNKGTLPA
+311 QFYHKGVLNA
-323 GETFDLKTLPGSF
+323 GETFDMKTLPGSF
-336 DPKRATDWQGGTV
+336 DPSRTKNWIGGTV
-349 NETTG
+349 DAAG

-367 NYQTKSGKTD
+367 DYQTKSGNTD
-377 AKYLMSCKLNVKGGT
+377 AKYLMSCKLNVKGST

-423 APAANMHFA
+423 TPAANMHFA

-498 AADTAIT
+498 AADPAIT

-675 APFTDVPP
+675 APFTDVAP

>member
-23 AFAAGSVDIN
+23 AFAAGYVEIN
-33 EANFPDANFRSY
+33 ETNFPDAKFRSF
-45 VQTEFDKD
+45 VKENLDKNKD
-53 GDKKLSSV
+53 DILDAM
-61 EIAAVKE
+61 EIASVKMIE
-68 IIASTKGIK
+68 ANKMGIK
-77 NLKGIE
+77 SLEGVG
-83 FFTALETLNCVGN
+83 FFTALETLKCWDN
-96 ELTELDV
+96 ELTGLDL
-103 SKNTELTRLECWDN
+103 SKNTKLTSLSCSEN
-117 KLTALDV
+117 ELTALDV
-124 SKNTELTRLGCWKNE
+124 SKNTELTRLYCRSNR
-139 LTALDVS
+139 LAALDVTQN
-146 KNTELTSLNCGFNKL
+146 KNLEELDCESDSL
-161 TALDVSNNAKLEKLI
+161 
-176 CRGETLSYMKLTKL
+176 LSYMKLTKL
-190 DVSQNKVL
+190 DVSQNKAL
-198 KELDCYSIKMK
+198 KKLNCYGVKMK

-214 GCTALEELNCGGNQ
+214 GCTALEELDCGGNQ
-228 LTALDVSE
+228 LTALDVSQ
-236 NTNLTILRC
+236 NVKLTRLDC

-258 LDLKGLYCRDNYL
+258 PDLKDLYCRNNNL

-278 NSKLESISC
+278 NSKLESINC
-287 GKNGLTSLDLDKN
+287 EKNGLTSLDLDKN
-300 KEITNVTDGDL
+300 EKIEYVNL
-311 NDQFYNKGTLPA
+311 EYHQFYNKGTLPA
-323 GETFDLKTLPGSF
+323 GETFDLKTLPGDF
-336 DPKRATDWQGGTV
+336 DPSRTKNWIGGTV
-349 NETTG
+349 DAAG

-367 NYQTKSGKTD
+367 DYQTKSGNTA

-443 TFANATNSTTT
+443 TFANATNSATT

-667 GNPAVSGN
+667 GNPAVSGS

>member
-23 AFAAGSVDIN
+23 AFAAGSVEIN
-33 EANFPDANFRSY
+33 ETNFPDAKFRSF
-45 VQTEFDKD
+45 VKENLDKNKD
-53 GDKKLSSV
+53 NILDAG
-61 EIAAVKE
+61 EIAAVKMIE
-68 IIASTKGIK
+68 ANKMGIK
-77 NLKGIE
+77 SLEGVG
-83 FFTALETLNCVGN
+83 FFTALETLKCWDNELTGLDLSKNTALKNLQCSNSKLQSLDLSQNPNLTQLYCGRNPLTTLDLSKNAKLKVLNCSGFAN
-96 ELTELDV
+96 RRTKLTELDL
-103 SKNTELTRLECWDN
+103 SQN
-117 KLTALDV
+117 TALESLDC
-124 SKNTELTRLGCWKNE
+124 SINE
-139 LTALDVS
+139 L
-146 KNTELTSLNCGFNKL
+146 K
-161 TALDVSNNAKLEKLI
+161 
-176 CRGETLSYMKLTKL
+176 
-190 DVSQNKVL
+190 Q
-198 KELDCYSIKMK
+198 
-209 ELNVS
+209 LNVS
-214 GCTALEELNCGGNQ
+214 GCTALKKLSC
-228 LTALDVSE
+228 S
-236 NTNLTILRC
+236 
-245 ASNQLTALDVSKN
+245 SNQLTALDVSNNPKLEDLSCDYNSLTLLDLSKN
-258 LDLKGLYCRDNYL
+258 LELEILSCR
-271 AVLDVSK
+271 
-278 NSKLESISC
+278 
-287 GKNGLTSLDLDKN
+287 KNGLTSLDLDAN
-300 KEITNVTDGDL
+300 KKIGEKILYLEN
-311 NDQFYNKGTLPA
+311 QFYHKGVLNA
-323 GETFDLKTLPGSF
+323 GETFDMKTLPGSF
-336 DPKRATDWQGGTV
+336 DPSRTKNWIGGTV
-349 NETTG
+349 DAAG

-367 NYQTKSGKTD
+367 DYQTKSGNTD

-675 APFTDVPP
+675 APFTDVAP

>member
-23 AFAAGSVDIN
+23 AFAAGYVEIN
-33 EANFPDANFRSY
+33 ETNFPDAKFRSF
-45 VQTEFDKD
+45 VKENLDKNKD
-53 GDKKLSSV
+53 DILDAM
-61 EIAAVKE
+61 EIAAVKMIE
-68 IIASTKGIK
+68 ANNMGIK
-77 NLKGIE
+77 SLEGVG
-83 FFTALETLNCVGN
+83 FFTALETLKCWDNELTGLDLSKNTALKNLQCSNSKLQSLDLSQNPNLTQLYCGRNPLTTLDLSKNAKLKVLNCSGFAN
-96 ELTELDV
+96 RRTKLTELDL
-103 SKNTELTRLECWDN
+103 SRN
-117 KLTALDV
+117 TALESLDC
-124 SKNTELTRLGCWKNE
+124 SINE
-139 LTALDVS
+139 L
-146 KNTELTSLNCGFNKL
+146 K
-161 TALDVSNNAKLEKLI
+161 
-176 CRGETLSYMKLTKL
+176 
-190 DVSQNKVL
+190 Q
-198 KELDCYSIKMK
+198 
-209 ELNVS
+209 LNVS
-214 GCTALEELNCGGNQ
+214 GCTALKKLSCSSNQLTTLDVSKNVNLTFLNCG
-228 LTALDVSE
+228 
-236 NTNLTILRC
+236 
-245 ASNQLTALDVSKN
+245 SNQLTALDVSNNPKLEDLSCDYN
-258 LDLKGLYCRDNYL
+258 SLTLLDL
-271 AVLDVSK
+271 SK
-278 NSKLESISC
+278 NPELEILSC
-287 GKNGLTSLDLDKN
+287 RKNGFTSLDLDAN
-300 KEITNVTDGDL
+300 KKIGEKILYLEN
-311 NDQFYNKGTLPA
+311 QFYHKGVLNA

-336 DPKRATDWQGGTV
+336 DPSRTKNWIGGTV
-349 NETTG
+349 DAAG

-367 NYQTKSGKTD
+367 DYQTKSGNTD

-560 PAGAYYEDAVV
+560 PAGAYYEDAVA

-675 APFTDVPP
+675 APFTDVAP
-683 DAYYAAAVTWAE
+683 DAYYVAAVTWAE

>member
-12 LVMVVGLLPTA
+12 LVMVVGSLPTA
-23 AFAAGSVDIN
+23 AFAAGSVEIN
-33 EANFPDANFRSY
+33 ETTFPDAKFRSF
-45 VQTEFDKD
+45 VKEKLDKNKD
-53 GDKKLSSV
+53 NILDAG
-61 EIAAVKE
+61 EIAAVKMIE
-68 IIASTKGIK
+68 ANKMGIK
-77 NLKGIE
+77 SLEGVG
-83 FFTALETLNCVGN
+83 FFTALETLKCWDN
-96 ELTELDV
+96 ELTGLDLSKNTALKNLQCSNSKLQSLDLSQNPNLTQLYCGRNPLTTLDLSKNAKLKVLDCSGFANRRTKLTELDL
-103 SKNTELTRLECWDN
+103 SQN
-117 KLTALDV
+117 TALESLDC
-124 SKNTELTRLGCWKNE
+124 SINE
-139 LTALDVS
+139 L
-146 KNTELTSLNCGFNKL
+146 K
-161 TALDVSNNAKLEKLI
+161 
-176 CRGETLSYMKLTKL
+176 
-190 DVSQNKVL
+190 Q
-198 KELDCYSIKMK
+198 
-209 ELNVS
+209 LNVS
-214 GCTALEELNCGGNQ
+214 GCTALKKLSCSSNQLTTLDVSNNVNLTFLNCG
-228 LTALDVSE
+228 
-236 NTNLTILRC
+236 
-245 ASNQLTALDVSKN
+245 SNQLTALDVSNNPKLEDLSCDYN
-258 LDLKGLYCRDNYL
+258 SLTLLDL
-271 AVLDVSK
+271 SK
-278 NSKLESISC
+278 NPELEILSC
-287 GKNGLTSLDLDKN
+287 RKNGFTSLDLDAN
-300 KEITNVTDGDL
+300 KKIGEKILYLEN
-311 NDQFYNKGTLPA
+311 QFYHKGVLNA
-323 GETFDLKTLPGSF
+323 GETFDMKTLPGSF
-336 DPKRATDWQGGTV
+336 DPSRTKNWIGGTV
-349 NETTG
+349 DAAG

-367 NYQTKSGKTD
+367 VYQTKSGKTD

-392 TPVAKYAISV
+392 TPVTKYAISV

-432 RWEVESGSEAV
+432 RWDVESGSEAV

-675 APFTDVPP
+675 APFTDVAP

>member
-23 AFAAGSVDIN
+23 AFAAGSVEIN

-53 GDKKLSSV
+53 GDKKLSST

-96 ELTELDV
+96 ELTDLDV

-117 KLTALDV
+117 KLTALDM

-190 DVSQNKVL
+190 DVSQNKAL
-198 KELDCYSIKMK
+198 KALDCYGIKMR

-214 GCTALEELNCGGNQ
+214 GCTALEELDCG
-228 LTALDVSE
+228 
-236 NTNLTILRC
+236 
-245 ASNQLTALDVSKN
+245 SNQLTALDVRNNVKLTHLDCRSNQLTVLDVSKN
-258 LDLKGLYCRDNYL
+258 LDLTGLYCRDNYL
-271 AVLDVSK
+271 AELDVSK
-278 NSKLESISC
+278 NSKLESIYC
-287 GKNGLTSLDLDKN
+287 GKNRLTSLDLDKN

-311 NDQFYNKGTLPA
+311 DDQFYNEGIPA
-323 GETFDLKTLPGSF
+323 GGTFNLKTLPGPF
-336 DPKRATDWQGGTV
+336 DPKRAIDWQGGTV

-354 ILTVDADATEVTY
+354 ILTVDADAKEVTY

-402 TGGIAN
+402 TGGIAS

-605 AGSPTPKTKLM
+605 AGSPVPKTKLM

-667 GNPAVSGN
+667 GNPAASGN
-675 APFTDVPP
+675 APFTDVAP

>member
-12 LVMVVGLLPTA
+12 LVMVVGSLPTA
-23 AFAAGSVDIN
+23 AFAAGSVEIN
-33 EANFPDANFRSY
+33 ETNFPDAKFRSF
-45 VQTEFDKD
+45 VKENLDKNKD
-53 GDKKLSSV
+53 NILDAG
-61 EIAAVKE
+61 EIAAVKKIE
-68 IIASTKGIK
+68 ANNMGIK
-77 NLKGIE
+77 SLEGVG
-83 FFTALETLNCVGN
+83 FFTALETLKCWDNELTGLDLSKNTALKDLQCSNSKLQSLDLSQNPNLTQLYCGRNPLTTLDLSKNAKLKVLNCSGFAN
-96 ELTELDV
+96 RRTKLTELDL
-103 SKNTELTRLECWDN
+103 SQN
-117 KLTALDV
+117 TALESLDC
-124 SKNTELTRLGCWKNE
+124 SINE
-139 LTALDVS
+139 L
-146 KNTELTSLNCGFNKL
+146 K
-161 TALDVSNNAKLEKLI
+161 
-176 CRGETLSYMKLTKL
+176 
-190 DVSQNKVL
+190 Q
-198 KELDCYSIKMK
+198 
-209 ELNVS
+209 LNVS
-214 GCTALEELNCGGNQ
+214 GCTALKKLSCSSNQLTTLDVSKNVNLTFLNCG
-228 LTALDVSE
+228 
-236 NTNLTILRC
+236 
-245 ASNQLTALDVSKN
+245 SNQLTALDVSNNPKLEDLSCDYN
-258 LDLKGLYCRDNYL
+258 SLTLLDL
-271 AVLDVSK
+271 SK
-278 NSKLESISC
+278 NPELEILSC
-287 GKNGLTSLDLDKN
+287 RKNGFTSLDLDAN
-300 KEITNVTDGDL
+300 KKIGEKILYLEN
-311 NDQFYNKGTLPA
+311 QFYHKGVLNA
-323 GETFDLKTLPGSF
+323 GETFDMKTLPGSF
-336 DPKRATDWQGGTV
+336 DPSRTKNWIGGTV
-349 NETTG
+349 DAAG

-367 NYQTKSGKTD
+367 DYQTKSGNTD
-377 AKYLMSCKLNVKGGT
+377 AKYLMSCKLNVKGST

-423 APAANMHFA
+423 TPAANMHFA

-675 APFTDVPP
+675 APFTDVAP

-701 GIGNGLFGSNN
+701 GIGHGLFGSNN

>member
-12 LVMVVGLLPTA
+12 LVMVVGSLPTA

-33 EANFPDANFRSY
+33 ETNFPDAKFRSF
-45 VQTEFDKD
+45 VKEKLDKNND
-53 GDKKLSSV
+53 GILDAG
-61 EIAAVKE
+61 EIAAVKMIE
-68 IIASTKGIK
+68 AKNMGIK
-77 NLKGIE
+77 SLEGVG
-83 FFTALETLNCVGN
+83 FFTALETLKCWDNELTGLDLSKNTALKNLQCSNSKLQSLDLSQNPNLTQLYCGRNPLTTLDLSKNAKLKVLNCSGFAN
-96 ELTELDV
+96 RRTKLTELDL
-103 SKNTELTRLECWDN
+103 SQN
-117 KLTALDV
+117 TALESLDC
-124 SKNTELTRLGCWKNE
+124 SINE
-139 LTALDVS
+139 L
-146 KNTELTSLNCGFNKL
+146 K
-161 TALDVSNNAKLEKLI
+161 
-176 CRGETLSYMKLTKL
+176 
-190 DVSQNKVL
+190 Q
-198 KELDCYSIKMK
+198 
-209 ELNVS
+209 LNVS
-214 GCTALEELNCGGNQ
+214 GCTALKKLSCSSNQLTTLDVSKNVNLTFLNCG
-228 LTALDVSE
+228 
-236 NTNLTILRC
+236 
-245 ASNQLTALDVSKN
+245 SNQLTALDVSNNPKLEDLSCDYN
-258 LDLKGLYCRDNYL
+258 SLTLLDL
-271 AVLDVSK
+271 SK
-278 NSKLESISC
+278 NPELEILSC
-287 GKNGLTSLDLDKN
+287 RKNGFTSLDLDAN
-300 KEITNVTDGDL
+300 KKIGEKILYLEN
-311 NDQFYNKGTLPA
+311 QFYHKGVLNA
-323 GETFDLKTLPGSF
+323 GETFDMKTLPGSF
-336 DPKRATDWQGGTV
+336 DPSRTKNWIGGTV
-349 NETTG
+349 DAAG

-367 NYQTKSGKTD
+367 DYQTKSGNTD

-402 TGGIAN
+402 TAGIAN

-498 AADTAIT
+498 AADTAIA

-560 PAGAYYEDAVV
+560 PAGAYYEGAVV

-675 APFTDVPP
+675 APFTDVAP

>member
-1 MKKKLLSILLC
+1 MKKKLSILLC

-23 AFAAGSVDIN
+23 AFAAGSVEIN
-33 EANFPDANFRSY
+33 ETNFPDAKFRSF
-45 VQTEFDKD
+45 VKENLDKNKD
-53 GDKKLSSV
+53 DILDAM
-61 EIAAVKE
+61 EIAAVKMIE
-68 IIASTKGIK
+68 ANNMGIK
-77 NLKGIE
+77 SLEGVG
-83 FFTALETLNCVGN
+83 FFTALETLKCWDN
-96 ELTELDV
+96 ELTGLDLSKNTALKDLQCSNSKLQSLDLSQNPNLTKLYCGENPLTTLDLSKNAKLKVLDCSGFANRRTKLTELDL
-103 SKNTELTRLECWDN
+103 SQN
-117 KLTALDV
+117 TALESLDC
-124 SKNTELTRLGCWKNE
+124 SINE
-139 LTALDVS
+139 L
-146 KNTELTSLNCGFNKL
+146 K
-161 TALDVSNNAKLEKLI
+161 
-176 CRGETLSYMKLTKL
+176 
-190 DVSQNKVL
+190 Q
-198 KELDCYSIKMK
+198 
-209 ELNVS
+209 LNVS
-214 GCTALEELNCGGNQ
+214 GCTALEELDCGGNQ
-228 LTALDVSE
+228 LTALDVSQ
-236 NTNLTILRC
+236 NVKLTRLDC
-245 ASNQLTALDVSKN
+245 ASNQLAALDVSNNPKLKDLSCGYN
-258 LDLKGLYCRDNYL
+258 SLTLLDLSKTPELEILSCR
-271 AVLDVSK
+271 
-278 NSKLESISC
+278 
-287 GKNGLTSLDLDKN
+287 KNGLTSLDLDAN
-300 KEITNVTDGDL
+300 KKIGEKILYLEN
-311 NDQFYNKGTLPA
+311 QFYHKGVLNA
-323 GETFDLKTLPGSF
+323 GETFDMKTLPGSF
-336 DPKRATDWQGGTV
+336 DPSRTKNWIGGTV
-349 NETTG
+349 DVAG

-367 NYQTKSGKTD
+367 DYQTKSGKTD
-377 AKYLMSCKLNVKGGT
+377 TKYLMSCKLNVKGGT
-392 TPVAKYAISV
+392 TPVTKYAISV

-675 APFTDVPP
+675 APFTDVAP

>member
-23 AFAAGSVDIN
+23 AFAAGYVEIN
-33 EANFPDANFRSY
+33 ETNFPDAKFRSF
-45 VQTEFDKD
+45 VKENLDKNKD
-53 GDKKLSSV
+53 DILDAM
-61 EIAAVKE
+61 EIAAVKMIE
-68 IIASTKGIK
+68 ANKMGIK
-77 NLKGIE
+77 SLEGVG
-83 FFTALETLNCVGN
+83 FFTALETLKCWDN
-96 ELTELDV
+96 ELTGLDL
-103 SKNTELTRLECWDN
+103 SKNTKLTSLSCSEN
-117 KLTALDV
+117 ELTALDV
-124 SKNTELTRLGCWKNE
+124 SKNTELTRLYCRSNR
-139 LTALDVS
+139 LAALDVTQN
-146 KNTELTSLNCGFNKL
+146 KNLEELDCESDSL
-161 TALDVSNNAKLEKLI
+161 
-176 CRGETLSYMKLTKL
+176 LSYMKLTKL
-190 DVSQNKVL
+190 DVSQNKAL
-198 KELDCYSIKMK
+198 KKLNCYGVKMK

-214 GCTALEELNCGGNQ
+214 GCTALEELDCGGNQ
-228 LTALDVSE
+228 LTALDVSQ
-236 NTNLTILRC
+236 NVKLTRLDC

-258 LDLKGLYCRDNYL
+258 PDLKDLYCRNNNL

-278 NSKLESISC
+278 NSKLESINC
-287 GKNGLTSLDLDKN
+287 EKNGLTSLDLDKN
-300 KEITNVTDGDL
+300 EKIEYVNL
-311 NDQFYNKGTLPA
+311 EYHQFYNKGTLPA

-336 DPKRATDWQGGTV
+336 DPSRTKNWIGGTV
-349 NETTG
+349 DAAG

-367 NYQTKSGKTD
+367 DYQTKSGNTD

-675 APFTDVPP
+675 APFTDVAP

>member
-23 AFAAGSVDIN
+23 AFAAGYVEIN
-33 EANFPDANFRSY
+33 ETNFPDAKFRSF
-45 VQTEFDKD
+45 VKENLDKNKD
-53 GDKKLSSV
+53 NILDAG
-61 EIAAVKE
+61 EIAAVKKIE
-68 IIASTKGIK
+68 ANKMGIK
-77 NLKGIE
+77 SLEGVG
-83 FFTALETLNCVGN
+83 FFTALETLKCWDN
-96 ELTELDV
+96 ELTGLDL
-103 SKNTELTRLECWDN
+103 SKNTKLTSLSCSEN
-117 KLTALDV
+117 ELTALDV
-124 SKNTELTRLGCWKNE
+124 SKNTELTRLYCRSNR
-139 LTALDVS
+139 LAALDVTQN
-146 KNTELTSLNCGFNKL
+146 KNLEELDCESDSL
-161 TALDVSNNAKLEKLI
+161 
-176 CRGETLSYMKLTKL
+176 LSYMKLTKL
-190 DVSQNKVL
+190 DVSQNKAL
-198 KELDCYSIKMK
+198 KKLNCYGVKMK

-214 GCTALEELNCGGNQ
+214 GCTALEELDCGGNQ
-228 LTALDVSE
+228 LTALDVSQ
-236 NTNLTILRC
+236 NVKLTRLDC

-258 LDLKGLYCRDNYL
+258 PDLKDLYCRNNML

-300 KEITNVTDGDL
+300 KEITYVNLD
-311 NDQFYNKGTLPA
+311 NHQFYNKGTLPA
-323 GETFDLKTLPGSF
+323 GETFDMKTLPGSF
-336 DPKRATDWQGGTV
+336 DPSRTKNWIGGTV
-349 NETTG
+349 DAAG

-367 NYQTKSGKTD
+367 DYQTKSGNTD

-432 RWEVESGSEAV
+432 RWDVESGSEAV

-667 GNPAVSGN
+667 GNPAVTGN

>member
-12 LVMVVGLLPTA
+12 LVMVVGSLPTA
-23 AFAAGSVDIN
+23 AFAAGSVEIN
-33 EANFPDANFRSY
+33 ETNFPDAKFRSF
-45 VQTEFDKD
+45 VKENLDKNKD
-53 GDKKLSSV
+53 NILDAG
-61 EIAAVKE
+61 EIAAVKKIE
-68 IIASTKGIK
+68 ANNMGIK
-77 NLKGIE
+77 SLEGVG
-83 FFTALETLNCVGN
+83 FFTALETLKCWDNELTGLDLSKNTALKDLQCSNSKLQSLDLSQNPNLTQLYCGRNPLTTLDLSKNAKLKVLNCSGFAN
-96 ELTELDV
+96 RRTKLTELDL
-103 SKNTELTRLECWDN
+103 SQN
-117 KLTALDV
+117 TALESLDC
-124 SKNTELTRLGCWKNE
+124 SINE
-139 LTALDVS
+139 L
-146 KNTELTSLNCGFNKL
+146 K
-161 TALDVSNNAKLEKLI
+161 
-176 CRGETLSYMKLTKL
+176 
-190 DVSQNKVL
+190 Q
-198 KELDCYSIKMK
+198 
-209 ELNVS
+209 LNVS
-214 GCTALEELNCGGNQ
+214 GCTALKKLSC
-228 LTALDVSE
+228 S
-236 NTNLTILRC
+236 
-245 ASNQLTALDVSKN
+245 SNQLTTLDVSKN
-258 LDLKGLYCRDNYL
+258 TNLIKLECSSNLL
-271 AVLDVSK
+271 AVLDVS
-278 NSKLESISC
+278 NNPKLEDLSC
-287 GKNGLTSLDLDKN
+287 DYNSLTLLDLRKNPELEILSCRKNGLTSLDLDAN
-300 KEITNVTDGDL
+300 KKIGEKILYLEN
-311 NDQFYNKGTLPA
+311 QFYHKGVLNA
-323 GETFDLKTLPGSF
+323 GETFDMKTLPGSF
-336 DPKRATDWQGGTV
+336 DPSRTKNWIGGTV
-349 NETTG
+349 DAAG

-367 NYQTKSGKTD
+367 DYQTKSGNTA

-392 TPVAKYAISV
+392 TPVTKYAISV

-498 AADTAIT
+498 ATDTAIT

-675 APFTDVPP
+675 APFTDVAP

>member
-23 AFAAGSVDIN
+23 AFAAGYVEIN
-33 EANFPDANFRSY
+33 ETNFPDAKFRSF
-45 VQTEFDKD
+45 VKENLDKNKD
-53 GDKKLSSV
+53 NILDAG
-61 EIAAVKE
+61 EIAAVKKIE
-68 IIASTKGIK
+68 ANKMGIK
-77 NLKGIE
+77 SLEGVG
-83 FFTALETLNCVGN
+83 FFTALETLKCWDN
-96 ELTELDV
+96 ELTGLDL
-103 SKNTELTRLECWDN
+103 SKNTKLTSLSCSEN
-117 KLTALDV
+117 ELTALDV
-124 SKNTELTRLGCWKNE
+124 SKNTELTRLYCRSNR
-139 LTALDVS
+139 LAALDVTQN
-146 KNTELTSLNCGFNKL
+146 KNLEELDCESDSLLN
-161 TALDVSNNAKLEKLI
+161 
-176 CRGETLSYMKLTKL
+176 YMKLTKL
-190 DVSQNKVL
+190 DVSQNKAL
-198 KELDCYSIKMK
+198 KKLNCYGVKMK

-214 GCTALEELNCGGNQ
+214 GCTALEELDCGGNQ
-228 LTALDVSE
+228 LTALDVSQ
-236 NTNLTILRC
+236 NVKLTRLDC

-258 LDLKGLYCRDNYL
+258 PDLKDLYCRNNML

-300 KEITNVTDGDL
+300 KEITYVNLD
-311 NDQFYNKGTLPA
+311 NHQFYNKGTLPA
-323 GETFDLKTLPGSF
+323 GETFDMKTLPGSF
-336 DPKRATDWQGGTV
+336 DPSRTKNWIGGTV
-349 NETTG
+349 DAAG

-367 NYQTKSGKTD
+367 DYQTKSGKTD

-476 IQYDVSVLNDGNG
+476 IQYAVSVLNDGNG

-616 PFPDVPVGSYY
+616 PFPDVPVGCYY

-675 APFTDVPP
+675 APFTDVAP

-701 GIGNGLFGSNN
+701 GIGSGLFGSNN

>member
-12 LVMVVGLLPTA
+12 LVMVVGSLPTA
-23 AFAAGSVDIN
+23 AFAAGSVEIN
-33 EANFPDANFRSY
+33 ENNFPDAKFRSF
-45 VQTEFDKD
+45 VKENLDKNKD
-53 GDKKLSSV
+53 NILDAG
-61 EIAAVKE
+61 EIAAVKKIE
-68 IIASTKGIK
+68 ANNMGIK
-77 NLKGIE
+77 SLEGVG
-83 FFTALETLNCVGN
+83 FFTALETLKCWDNELTGLDLSKNTALKDLQCSNSKLQSLDLSQNTNLTQLYCGRNPLTTLDLSKNAKLKVLNCSGFAN
-96 ELTELDV
+96 RRTKLTELDL
-103 SKNTELTRLECWDN
+103 SQN
-117 KLTALDV
+117 TALESLDC
-124 SKNTELTRLGCWKNE
+124 SINE
-139 LTALDVS
+139 L
-146 KNTELTSLNCGFNKL
+146 K
-161 TALDVSNNAKLEKLI
+161 
-176 CRGETLSYMKLTKL
+176 
-190 DVSQNKVL
+190 Q
-198 KELDCYSIKMK
+198 
-209 ELNVS
+209 LNVS
-214 GCTALEELNCGGNQ
+214 GCTALKKLSCSSNQLTTLDVSKNVNLTFLNCG
-228 LTALDVSE
+228 
-236 NTNLTILRC
+236 
-245 ASNQLTALDVSKN
+245 SNQLTALDVSNNPKLEDLSCDYN
-258 LDLKGLYCRDNYL
+258 SLTLLDL
-271 AVLDVSK
+271 SK
-278 NSKLESISC
+278 NPELEILSC
-287 GKNGLTSLDLDKN
+287 RKNGFTSLDLDAN
-300 KEITNVTDGDL
+300 KKIGEKILYLEN
-311 NDQFYNKGTLPA
+311 QFYHKGVLNA
-323 GETFDLKTLPGSF
+323 GETFDMKTLPGSF
-336 DPKRATDWQGGTV
+336 DPSRTKNWIGGTV
-349 NETTG
+349 DAAG

-367 NYQTKSGKTD
+367 DYQTKSGNTD
-377 AKYLMSCKLNVKGGT
+377 AKYLMSCKLNVKGST

-423 APAANMHFA
+423 TPAANMHFA

-551 ISKHPFLDV
+551 INKHPFLDV

-675 APFTDVPP
+675 APFTDVAP

>member
-12 LVMVVGLLPTA
+12 LVMVAGLLPTA
-23 AFAAGSVDIN
+23 AFAAGYVEIN
-33 EANFPDANFRSY
+33 ETNFPDAKFRSF
-45 VQTEFDKD
+45 VKENLDKNKD
-53 GDKKLSSV
+53 DILDAM
-61 EIAAVKE
+61 EIAAVKMIE
-68 IIASTKGIK
+68 ANKMGIK
-77 NLKGIE
+77 SLEGVG
-83 FFTALETLNCVGN
+83 FFTALETLKCWDNELTGLDLSKNTALKNLQCSNSKLQSLDLSQNPNLTQLYCGRNPLTTLDLSKNAKLKVLNCSGFAN
-96 ELTELDV
+96 RRTKLTELDL
-103 SKNTELTRLECWDN
+103 SQN
-117 KLTALDV
+117 TALESLDC
-124 SKNTELTRLGCWKNE
+124 SINE
-139 LTALDVS
+139 L
-146 KNTELTSLNCGFNKL
+146 K
-161 TALDVSNNAKLEKLI
+161 
-176 CRGETLSYMKLTKL
+176 
-190 DVSQNKVL
+190 Q
-198 KELDCYSIKMK
+198 
-209 ELNVS
+209 LNVS
-214 GCTALEELNCGGNQ
+214 GCTALKKLSCSSNQLTTLDVSKNVNLTFLNCG
-228 LTALDVSE
+228 
-236 NTNLTILRC
+236 
-245 ASNQLTALDVSKN
+245 SNQLTALDVSNNPKLEDLSCDYN
-258 LDLKGLYCRDNYL
+258 SLTLLDL
-271 AVLDVSK
+271 SK
-278 NSKLESISC
+278 NPELEILSC
-287 GKNGLTSLDLDKN
+287 RKNGFTSLDLDAN
-300 KEITNVTDGDL
+300 KKIGEKILYLEN
-311 NDQFYNKGTLPA
+311 QFYHKGVLNA
-323 GETFDLKTLPGSF
+323 GETFDMKTLPGSF
-336 DPKRATDWQGGTV
+336 DPSRTKNWIGGTV
-349 NETTG
+349 DAAG

-367 NYQTKSGKTD
+367 DYQTKSGNTD

-423 APAANMHFA
+423 TPAANMHFA

-605 AGSPTPKTKLM
+605 AGSPVPKTKLM

-656 AQIVTFLWRAK
+656 AQIVTFLWRSK

-675 APFTDVPP
+675 APFTDVAP

>member
-23 AFAAGSVDIN
+23 AFAAGYVEIN
-33 EANFPDANFRSY
+33 ETNFPDAKFRSF
-45 VQTEFDKD
+45 VKENLDKNKD
-53 GDKKLSSV
+53 DILDAM
-61 EIAAVKE
+61 EIAAVKMIE
-68 IIASTKGIK
+68 ANNMGIK
-77 NLKGIE
+77 SLEGVG
-83 FFTALETLNCVGN
+83 FFTALETLKCWDN
-96 ELTELDV
+96 ELTGLDLSKNTALKDLQCSNSKLQSLDLSQNPNLTKLYCGENPLTTLDLSKNAKLKVLDCSGFANRRTKLTELDL
-103 SKNTELTRLECWDN
+103 SQN
-117 KLTALDV
+117 TALESLDC
-124 SKNTELTRLGCWKNE
+124 SINE
-139 LTALDVS
+139 L
-146 KNTELTSLNCGFNKL
+146 K
-161 TALDVSNNAKLEKLI
+161 
-176 CRGETLSYMKLTKL
+176 
-190 DVSQNKVL
+190 Q
-198 KELDCYSIKMK
+198 
-209 ELNVS
+209 LNVS
-214 GCTALEELNCGGNQ
+214 GCTALKKLSC
-228 LTALDVSE
+228 S
-236 NTNLTILRC
+236 
-245 ASNQLTALDVSKN
+245 SNQLTTLDVSKN
-258 LDLKGLYCRDNYL
+258 TNLIELECSSNLL
-271 AVLDVSK
+271 AVLDVS
-278 NSKLESISC
+278 NNPKLKDLSC
-287 GKNGLTSLDLDKN
+287 GNNRLTVLDLSKNPELEILSCRKNGLTSLDLDAN
-300 KEITNVTDGDL
+300 KKIGEKILYLEN
-311 NDQFYNKGTLPA
+311 QFYHKGVLNA
-323 GETFDLKTLPGSF
+323 GETFDMKTLPGSF
-336 DPKRATDWQGGTV
+336 DPSRTKNWIGGTV
-349 NETTG
+349 DAAG

-367 NYQTKSGKTD
+367 DYQTKSGNTD
-377 AKYLMSCKLNVKGGT
+377 AKYLMPCKLNVKGGT

-408 LAKAAEGSVVTLTAD
+408 LAKAAEGSVVMLTAD

-498 AADTAIT
+498 SADTAIT

-675 APFTDVPP
+675 APFTDVAP

>member
-23 AFAAGSVDIN
+23 AFAAGYVEIN
-33 EANFPDANFRSY
+33 ETNFPDAKFRSF
-45 VQTEFDKD
+45 VKENLDKNKD
-53 GDKKLSSV
+53 DILDAM
-61 EIAAVKE
+61 EIAAVKMIE
-68 IIASTKGIK
+68 ANKMGIK
-77 NLKGIE
+77 SLEGVG
-83 FFTALETLNCVGN
+83 FFTALETLKCWDNELTGLDLSKNTALKNLQCSNSKLQSLDLSQNPNLTQLYCGRNPLTTLDLSKNAKLKVLNCSGFAN
-96 ELTELDV
+96 RRTKLTELDL
-103 SKNTELTRLECWDN
+103 SQN
-117 KLTALDV
+117 TALESLDC
-124 SKNTELTRLGCWKNE
+124 SINE
-139 LTALDVS
+139 L
-146 KNTELTSLNCGFNKL
+146 K
-161 TALDVSNNAKLEKLI
+161 
-176 CRGETLSYMKLTKL
+176 
-190 DVSQNKVL
+190 Q
-198 KELDCYSIKMK
+198 
-209 ELNVS
+209 LNVS
-214 GCTALEELNCGGNQ
+214 GCTALKMLSC
-228 LTALDVSE
+228 S
-236 NTNLTILRC
+236 
-245 ASNQLTALDVSKN
+245 SNQLTALDVSKN
-258 LDLKGLYCRDNYL
+258 TNLIELECSSNLL

-278 NSKLESISC
+278 NPELEILSC
-287 GKNGLTSLDLDKN
+287 RKNGFTSLDLDAN
-300 KEITNVTDGDL
+300 KKIGEKILYLEN
-311 NDQFYNKGTLPA
+311 QFYHKGVLNA
-323 GETFDLKTLPGSF
+323 GETFDMKTLPGSF
-336 DPKRATDWQGGTV
+336 DPSRTKNWIGGTV
-349 NETTG
+349 DAAG
-354 ILTVDADATEVTY
+354 ILTVDADATEVIY
-367 NYQTKSGKTD
+367 DYQTKSGKT
-377 AKYLMSCKLNVKGGT
+377 ATNYLMPCKLNVKGGT

-605 AGSPTPKTKLM
+605 AGSPVPKTKLM
-616 PFPDVPVGSYY
+616 PFPDVPIGSYY

-656 AQIVTFLWRAK
+656 AQIVTFLWRSK

>member
-1 MKKKLLSILLC
+1 MEI
-12 LVMVVGLLPTA
+12 A
-23 AFAAGSVDIN
+23 SVKMI
-33 EANFPDANFRSY
+33 EAN
-45 VQTEFDKD
+45 KM
-53 GDKKLSSV
+53 
-61 EIAAVKE
+61 
-68 IIASTKGIK
+68 GIK
-77 NLKGIE
+77 SLEGVG
-83 FFTALETLNCVGN
+83 FFTALETLKCWDN
-96 ELTELDV
+96 ELTGLDL
-103 SKNTELTRLECWDN
+103 SKNTKLTSLSCSEN
-117 KLTALDV
+117 ELTALDV
-124 SKNTELTRLGCWKNE
+124 SKNTELTRLYCGSNR

-146 KNTELTSLNCGFNKL
+146 KNK
-161 TALDVSNNAKLEKLI
+161 KLEELD
-176 CRGETLSYMKLTKL
+176 CESDSLLSYMKLTKL
-190 DVSQNKVL
+190 DVSQNKAL
-198 KELDCYSIKMK
+198 KKLNCYGVKMK

-214 GCTALEELNCGGNQ
+214 GCTALERLDCGGNR
-228 LTALDVSE
+228 LDALDVST
-236 NTNLTILRC
+236 NVNLTELRC
-245 ASNQLTALDVSKN
+245 SSNQLDELDVSNNTKLKYLSCRNNLLAALDVSQN
-258 LDLKGLYCRDNYL
+258 LE
-271 AVLDVSK
+271 
-278 NSKLESISC
+278 LERIVC
-287 GKNGLTSLDLDKN
+287 ERNGLTSLDLDKN
-300 KEITNVTDGDL
+300 KKINFIQLTEH
-311 NDQFYNKGTLPA
+311 QFYNKGTLPA
-323 GETFDLKTLPGSF
+323 GETFNLKTLPGNF
-336 DPKRATDWQGGTV
+336 DPKRATNWVGGTV
-349 NETTG
+349 DETG
-354 ILTVDADATEVTY
+354 ILTVDADAKEVTY
-367 NYQTKSGKTD
+367 DYQTKSGNTD

-392 TPVAKYAISV
+392 TPVTKYAISV

-505 LTATPNAGYHFKA
+505 LTATPNAGYHFNA

-525 VTITDNKFTMPAE
+525 VTITGNKFTMPAE

-675 APFTDVPP
+675 APFTDVAP

>member
-12 LVMVVGLLPTA
+12 LVMVVGSLPTA
-23 AFAAGSVDIN
+23 AFAAGSVEIN
-33 EANFPDANFRSY
+33 ETNFPDAKFRSF
-45 VQTEFDKD
+45 VKENLDKNKD
-53 GDKKLSSV
+53 DILDAM
-61 EIAAVKE
+61 EIAAVKMIE
-68 IIASTKGIK
+68 ANKMGIK
-77 NLKGIE
+77 SLEGVG
-83 FFTALETLNCVGN
+83 FFTALETLKCWDNELTGLDLSKNTALKNLQCSNSKLQSLDLSQNPNLTQLYCGRNPLTTLDLSKNAKLKVLNCSGFAN
-96 ELTELDV
+96 RRTKLTELDL
-103 SKNTELTRLECWDN
+103 SQN
-117 KLTALDV
+117 TALESLDC
-124 SKNTELTRLGCWKNE
+124 SINE
-139 LTALDVS
+139 L
-146 KNTELTSLNCGFNKL
+146 K
-161 TALDVSNNAKLEKLI
+161 
-176 CRGETLSYMKLTKL
+176 
-190 DVSQNKVL
+190 Q
-198 KELDCYSIKMK
+198 
-209 ELNVS
+209 LNVS
-214 GCTALEELNCGGNQ
+214 GCTALKKLSCSSNQLTTLDVSKNVNLTFLNCG
-228 LTALDVSE
+228 
-236 NTNLTILRC
+236 
-245 ASNQLTALDVSKN
+245 SNQLTALDVSNNPKLEDLSCDYN
-258 LDLKGLYCRDNYL
+258 SLTLLDL
-271 AVLDVSK
+271 SK
-278 NSKLESISC
+278 NPELEILSC
-287 GKNGLTSLDLDKN
+287 RKNGFTSLDLDAN
-300 KEITNVTDGDL
+300 KKIGEKILYLEN
-311 NDQFYNKGTLPA
+311 QFYHKGVLNA
-323 GETFDLKTLPGSF
+323 GETFDMKTLPGSF
-336 DPKRATDWQGGTV
+336 DPSRTKNWIGGTV
-349 NETTG
+349 DAAG

-367 NYQTKSGKTD
+367 DYQTKSGKTD
-377 AKYLMSCKLNVKGGT
+377 AKYLMPCKLNVKGGT

-675 APFTDVPP
+675 APFTDVAP

>member
-12 LVMVVGLLPTA
+12 LVMVAGLLPTA
-23 AFAAGSVDIN
+23 AFAAGSVEIN
-33 EANFPDANFRSY
+33 ETNFPDAKFRSF
-45 VQTEFDKD
+45 VKENLDKNKD
-53 GDKKLSSV
+53 DILDAG
-61 EIAAVKE
+61 EIAAVKKIE
-68 IIASTKGIK
+68 ANKMGIK
-77 NLKGIE
+77 SLKGIG
-83 FFTALETLNCVGN
+83 FFTALETLKCWDN
-96 ELTELDV
+96 ELTGLDL
-103 SKNTELTRLECWDN
+103 SKNTKLTSLSCSEN
-117 KLTALDV
+117 ELTALDV
-124 SKNTELTRLGCWKNE
+124 SKNTELTRLYCGSNR

-146 KNTELTSLNCGFNKL
+146 KNK
-161 TALDVSNNAKLEKLI
+161 KLEELD
-176 CRGETLSYMKLTKL
+176 CESDSLLSYMKLTKL
-190 DVSQNKVL
+190 DVSQNKAL
-198 KELDCYSIKMK
+198 KKLNCYGVKMK

-214 GCTALEELNCGGNQ
+214 GCTALERLDCGGNR
-228 LTALDVSE
+228 LDALDVST
-236 NTNLTILRC
+236 NVNLTELRC
-245 ASNQLTALDVSKN
+245 SSNQLDELDVSNNPKLKYLSCRNNLLAALDVSQN
-258 LDLKGLYCRDNYL
+258 LE
-271 AVLDVSK
+271 
-278 NSKLESISC
+278 LERIVC
-287 GKNGLTSLDLDKN
+287 ERNGLTSLDLDKN
-300 KEITNVTDGDL
+300 KKINFIQLTEH
-311 NDQFYNKGTLPA
+311 QFYNKGTLPA
-323 GETFDLKTLPGSF
+323 GETFNLKTLPGNF
-336 DPKRATDWQGGTV
+336 DPKRATNWVGGTV
-349 NETTG
+349 DETG
-354 ILTVDADATEVTY
+354 ILTVNADATEVTY
-367 NYQTKSGKTD
+367 DYQTKSGNTD

-675 APFTDVPP
+675 APFTDVAP